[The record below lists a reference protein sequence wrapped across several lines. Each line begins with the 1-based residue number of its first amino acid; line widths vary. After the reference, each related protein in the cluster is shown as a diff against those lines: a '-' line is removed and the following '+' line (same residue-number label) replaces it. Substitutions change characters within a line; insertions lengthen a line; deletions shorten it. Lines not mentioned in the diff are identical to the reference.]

1 MINPAVSGTSLQRSV
16 TRRQPPA
23 TRLPPAAP
31 RARARATAD
40 LSRHRVSP
48 WAYVIRWTL
57 TVAVAAALWIGWL
70 ERDDSGLTPKTGLGY
85 WLGIAGG
92 ALMLLLLVYPLR
104 KRMRILR
111 VIGSVP
117 LWFRAHMVLGTFAC
131 VLIVWHANF
140 HLGSIN
146 SNVALAAMLVVAG
159 SGLIG
164 RYLHGKIHHGL
175 SGQKAAIKEIVAE
188 AQALK
193 VTICARLPV
202 ADHALAQLSAFVRLA
217 TAAPQGIVAGLF
229 FWPVLSWRGTLAR
242 RRLIADARQAIA
254 IEGRRLGQSR
264 RLQRGRL
271 AAVSELVT
279 LHIAAVKKAAAFGF
293 YERLFS
299 LWHFLHVPLFLLLVA
314 ATIIHVFAAHFF

>member
-1 MINPAVSGTSLQRSV
+1 MINPAVSDSPLQRPV
-16 TRRQPPA
+16 ARRQPRA
-23 TRLPPAAP
+23 TRLSPAAP
-31 RARARATAD
+31 RARAHTNAD
-40 LSRHRVSP
+40 LSRYRTRP
-48 WAYVIRWTL
+48 WANVIRWTL
-57 TVAVAAALWIGWL
+57 TLVVAAALWIGWIA
-70 ERDDSGLTPKTGLGY
+70 RDDSGLTPKTGLGY

-104 KRMRILR
+104 KRMRALR

-131 VLIVWHANF
+131 VLIAWHANF

-175 SGQKAAIKEIVAE
+175 SGQKAAIKEIVGE

-193 VTICARLPV
+193 ETICARLPV

-264 RLQRGRL
+264 RLQRRRL

-314 ATIIHVFAAHFF
+314 ATITHVFAAHFF

>member
-1 MINPAVSGTSLQRSV
+1 MIVPAVSGSPLQRPV
-16 TRRQPPA
+16 ARRSPRA
-23 TRLPPAAP
+23 TRMPAAAP
-31 RARARATAD
+31 RALARTNAD
-40 LSRHRVSP
+40 LSRYRTRP
-48 WAYVIRWTL
+48 WVNVTRWTL
-57 TVAVAAALWIGWL
+57 TVATAAVVCIGWL
-70 ERDDSGLTPKTGLGY
+70 ERDDSGLTPKTGVGY

-92 ALMLLLLVYPLR
+92 VLMLLLLLYPLR
-104 KRMRILR
+104 KRIRTLR

-131 VLIVWHANF
+131 VLVVWHANF
-140 HLGSIN
+140 RLGSIN

-217 TAAPQGIVAGLF
+217 AAAPQGIVAALF
-229 FWPVLSWRGTLAR
+229 FWPVLSWRGTLVR

-254 IEGRRLGQSR
+254 IEGKRLGQSR

-279 LHIAAVKKAAAFGF
+279 LHIAAVKRAAAFGF